1 MFCVSQAWLGL
12 IFYSFPHLCRIANV
26 ASALPDAEGA
36 APAHPEEVE
45 EEEEDDSSP
54 MSLRVQFVG
63 EGGGTLEEEELDI
76 VAAATGGEG
85 VDRLAGEGEEEEG
98 VLEIDESGQVVMT
111 GLLLEMENEE
121 NM

>member
-1 MFCVSQAWLGL
+1 MALG
-12 IFYSFPHLCRIANV
+12 IKINSFPHSCRIANV

-36 APAHPEEVE
+36 PPAHPEEE
-45 EEEEDDSSP
+45 GDDDDSSP

-85 VDRLAGEGEEEEG
+85 VDRLGEDGEGEEG